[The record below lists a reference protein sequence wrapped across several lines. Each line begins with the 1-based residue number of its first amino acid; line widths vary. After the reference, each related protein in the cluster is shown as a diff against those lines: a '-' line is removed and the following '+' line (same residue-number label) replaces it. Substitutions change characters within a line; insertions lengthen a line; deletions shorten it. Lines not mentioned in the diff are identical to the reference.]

1 MYSCCIC
8 KVCPPSIIA
17 AVPILSTNS
26 KSAVVCAFM
35 TTGMILSSV
44 LSPLIRH
51 NVYPELDD
59 ASYVVIDLFRINVFL
74 VKFSRLTTIDSVSE

>member
-1 MYSCCIC
+1 
-8 KVCPPSIIA
+8 
-17 AVPILSTNS
+17 
-26 KSAVVCAFM
+26 M